1 MHLIELSAFLLLVL
15 MLLCT
20 FIGGLLEFA
29 VKVTTSVL
37 GVPNLSTHLVSLSLL
52 FNRLGAAVVLLMV
65 GYFLDTGLDSIK
77 LIGSYVVFCFLLALI
92 YFYAAFYVPRTFFI
106 LRGFIQKYYQIN
118 VNNAQEYQPRL
129 NIYRPTLDV
138 MIIFLLSIFGFLL
151 PSVAASFFP
160 NYRATLLQTGFVLN
174 SVATLY
180 STFRIE
186 KRLALIFN
194 ADDNIPKW
202 DVYAAFLY
210 SRGLGALLGSLFLFL
225 YAFWIWFSP

>member
-1 MHLIELSAFLLLVL
+1 MHLIESSVFLLLVL

-92 YFYAAFYVPRTFFI
+92 YFYAAFYVPRTF
-106 LRGFIQKYYQIN
+106 LSSGLHSK
-118 VNNAQEYQPRL
+118 
-129 NIYRPTLDV
+129 NITKS
-138 MIIFLLSIFGFLL
+138 M
-151 PSVAASFFP
+151 
-160 NYRATLLQTGFVLN
+160 
-174 SVATLY
+174 
-180 STFRIE
+180 
-186 KRLALIFN
+186 
-194 ADDNIPKW
+194 
-202 DVYAAFLY
+202 
-210 SRGLGALLGSLFLFL
+210 
-225 YAFWIWFSP
+225 

>member
-1 MHLIELSAFLLLVL
+1 
-15 MLLCT
+15 
-20 FIGGLLEFA
+20 
-29 VKVTTSVL
+29 
-37 GVPNLSTHLVSLSLL
+37 
-52 FNRLGAAVVLLMV
+52 
-65 GYFLDTGLDSIK
+65 
-77 LIGSYVVFCFLLALI
+77 
-92 YFYAAFYVPRTFFI
+92 
-106 LRGFIQKYYQIN
+106 

-210 SRGLGALLGSLFLFL
+210 SRGLGALLGCLFLFL

>member
-92 YFYAAFYVPRTFFI
+92 YFMPPFMF
-106 LRGFIQKYYQIN
+106 
-118 VNNAQEYQPRL
+118 QEL
-129 NIYRPTLDV
+129 
-138 MIIFLLSIFGFLL
+138 FLSSG
-151 PSVAASFFP
+151 ASF
-160 NYRATLLQTGFVLN
+160 
-174 SVATLY
+174 
-180 STFRIE
+180 
-186 KRLALIFN
+186 K
-194 ADDNIPKW
+194 NITK
-202 DVYAAFLY
+202 
-210 SRGLGALLGSLFLFL
+210 SM
-225 YAFWIWFSP
+225 